1 LSVKYS
7 MMQKFIIQTLIDI
20 TNTGLHRGTDRKK
33 VNQQQNFNTTI
44 NTIGLRLNC
53 MPISVTNKKQSITN
67 LGFGSLYKGSQMV
80 WTFEFGTEFYG
91 GLTIDMLEQ
100 DFHLIPVITRLN
112 ETIKINTSVLDTSG
126 NATRNITFK
135 CVDNDSPESY

>member
-1 LSVKYS
+1 

-20 TNTGLHRGTDRKK
+20 TNTGLHRGTDRIK
-33 VNQQQNFNTTI
+33 VHQQQNFDTTI

-80 WTFEFGTEFYG
+80 WTFEFGTEFY
-91 GLTIDMLEQ
+91 MLEQ